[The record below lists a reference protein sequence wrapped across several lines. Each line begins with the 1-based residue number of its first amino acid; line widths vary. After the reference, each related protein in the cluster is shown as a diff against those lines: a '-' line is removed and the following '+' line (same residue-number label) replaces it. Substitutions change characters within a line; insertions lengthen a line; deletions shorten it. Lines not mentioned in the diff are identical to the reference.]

1 MTNTRRRH
9 GIPQYQTPD
18 QIRGEQFRR
27 RLRGLDPTEVF
38 AYLDLLADQVEDTA
52 QDLSTSRAEN
62 ERLQGELR
70 RTGAEL
76 QRVQGELRRVQ
87 AELDEYEQAGDRV
100 NEQIVQLFSEA
111 QLVAEEMVQD
121 VSRDARE
128 RIGQARAHERRIVEE
143 AMDTAGQQVRSYAQS
158 AQLRM
163 QSIVDSFGSEIEQLG
178 GETAPGE
185 PGRHQKD
192 AWFDDMS
199 DWQVRLRNERR
210 PDAPG
215 RA

>member
-1 MTNTRRRH
+1 MTNTSRRH
-9 GIPQYQTPD
+9 GSRQYQTPD
-18 QIRGEQFRR
+18 QIRTEIFRR
-27 RLRGLDPTEVF
+27 RMRGLDQNEVF
-38 AYLDLLADQVEDTA
+38 SYLDVLADQVQDTA
-52 QDLSTSRAEN
+52 RDLSTSRAEN

-70 RTGAEL
+70 RAQSEL
-76 QRVQGELRRVQ
+76 QRVQ
-87 AELDEYEQAGDRV
+87 AELDEYEQAGDKV
-100 NEQIVQLFSEA
+100 NEQIVQLFSQA

-163 QSIVDSFGSEIEQLG
+163 QSIVDSFGTEIEQMG
-178 GETAPGE
+178 NEAGPET
-185 PGRHQKD
+185 GRHQKD

-199 DWQVRLRNERR
+199 DWQLRLRNERG
-210 PDAPG
+210 PESPG
-215 RA
+215 PA

>member
-1 MTNTRRRH
+1 MTNTSRRH
-9 GIPQYQTPD
+9 GSRQYQTPD
-18 QIRGEQFRR
+18 QIRGELFGRKW
-27 RLRGLDPTEVF
+27 RGLDPQEVF
-38 AYLDLLADQVEDTA
+38 GYLDVLADQVQDTA
-52 QDLSTSRAEN
+52 RDLSTSRAEN

-70 RTGAEL
+70 RAQGEL
-76 QRVQGELRRVQ
+76 QRVQG
-87 AELDEYEQAGDRV
+87 ELDEYEQAGDKV
-100 NEQIVQLFSEA
+100 NEQIVQLFSQA

-163 QSIVDSFGSEIEQLG
+163 QSIVDSFGTEIERMGSDTAAG
-178 GETAPGE
+178 GES
-185 PGRHQKD
+185 GRHQKD

-199 DWQVRLRNERR
+199 DWQRRLRNERG
-210 PDAPG
+210 PEFPG
-215 RA
+215 PEFPGSA

>member
-1 MTNTRRRH
+1 MTHTSRRH
-9 GIPQYQTPD
+9 GSRQHQTPD
-18 QIRGEQFRR
+18 QIRSEVFRR
-27 RLRGLDPTEVF
+27 RMRGLDPNKVF
-38 AYLDLLADQVEDTA
+38 SYLDVLADQVQDTA
-52 QDLSTSRAEN
+52 EDLSTSRAEN
-62 ERLQGELR
+62 ERLQDELR
-70 RTGAEL
+70 RTRSEL
-76 QRVQGELRRVQ
+76 QRVQ

-100 NEQIVQLFSEA
+100 NDQIVQLFSEA

-163 QSIVDSFGSEIEQLG
+163 QSIVDSFGTEIERLG
-178 GETAPGE
+178 NEASPGD
-185 PGRHQKD
+185 PGSAARHQKD

-199 DWQVRLRNERR
+199 DWQLRLRNERG
-210 PDAPG
+210 PESPG
-215 RA
+215 LA